1 MSNELPAVVKQVLKL
16 YDMSVDTSVKS
27 RIIKDLDN
35 DDFIRIRANILFKP
49 KEYNSITPESVLI
62 WGVWD
67 YYKYKIDF
75 HDMIYLRDIDMPILA
90 YIDDDY
96 NLDEFVTEVARNA
109 ANNKFM
115 SLGVK
120 TNYELS

>member
-1 MSNELPAVVKQVLKL
+1 MSDNIPYVVKQVLRL

-27 RIIKDLDN
+27 NIVKDLHD

-67 YYKYKIDF
+67 YFKYKIDF
-75 HDMIYLRDIDMPILA
+75 YDMVYLRDTDMPIIP
-90 YIDDDY
+90 YIGDEFT
-96 NLDEFVTEVARNA
+96 LDEFVTEVARNA
-109 ANNKFM
+109 ANDKFA
-115 SLGVK
+115 SLGIK
-120 TNYELS
+120 TDYLP